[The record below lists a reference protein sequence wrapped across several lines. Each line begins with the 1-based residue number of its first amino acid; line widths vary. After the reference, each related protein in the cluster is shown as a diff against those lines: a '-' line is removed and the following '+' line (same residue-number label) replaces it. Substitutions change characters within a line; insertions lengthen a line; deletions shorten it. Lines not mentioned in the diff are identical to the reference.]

1 MTLLTMSLLTGTKS
15 YVSRINPAP
24 ISSRQHCIYR
34 VQLQTIPFFF
44 LGLLH
49 RTSISTTMSP
59 FEMLENLQAS
69 VSVTLAGTLRLAF
82 TIATAI
88 GIVIMALLE
97 ILEIVARVIL
107 FPFTFVTFAFVAAIL
122 APFDPDFSDY
132 Y

>member
-1 MTLLTMSLLTGTKS
+1 
-15 YVSRINPAP
+15 
-24 ISSRQHCIYR
+24 
-34 VQLQTIPFFF
+34 
-44 LGLLH
+44 
-49 RTSISTTMSP
+49 MSP
-59 FEMLENLQAS
+59 TEMLENLQTS
-69 VSVTLAGTLRLAF
+69 VSVALAETLRLAI
-82 TIATAI
+82 TVATAI

>member
-1 MTLLTMSLLTGTKS
+1 
-15 YVSRINPAP
+15 
-24 ISSRQHCIYR
+24 
-34 VQLQTIPFFF
+34 
-44 LGLLH
+44 
-49 RTSISTTMSP
+49 MSP
-59 FEMLENLQAS
+59 TEMLENLQAS
-69 VSVTLAGTLRLAF
+69 VSVALAETLRLAI
-82 TIATAI
+82 TVATAI

>member
-1 MTLLTMSLLTGTKS
+1 
-15 YVSRINPAP
+15 
-24 ISSRQHCIYR
+24 
-34 VQLQTIPFFF
+34 
-44 LGLLH
+44 
-49 RTSISTTMSP
+49 MSP
-59 FEMLENLQAS
+59 TEMLENFQAS
-69 VSVTLAGTLRLAF
+69 VSVALAETLRLAI
-82 TIATAI
+82 TVATAI